1 MNLTIKQFE
10 EETRAAAQE
19 IQRRVRAL
27 VGRKIKVLSD
37 YNGQCYGASKPS
49 QKGKT
54 LTIASASVNDSGYLS
69 IRPVEFNVY
78 MRADEFELIGDLA
91 VIEEKH

>member
-1 MNLTIKQFE
+1 MNLTIQQFE
-10 EETRAAAQE
+10 EEARAAAQE
-19 IQRRVRAL
+19 TQRRVRAL

-37 YNGQCYGASKPS
+37 YNGQCYGSSKPS

-78 MRADEFELIGDLA
+78 MRAEEFELIGDQA

>member
-10 EETRAAAQE
+10 EEASAAAQE
-19 IQRRVRAL
+19 TQRRVRAL

-37 YNGQCYGASKPS
+37 YNGQCYGSSKPS
-49 QKGKT
+49 QKGKM

-78 MRADEFELIGDLA
+78 MRADEFELVGDQA

>member
-10 EETRAAAQE
+10 EEARAAAQE
-19 IQRRVRAL
+19 TQRRVRAL

-37 YNGQCYGASKPS
+37 YNGQCYGSSKPS

-78 MRADEFELIGDLA
+78 MRAEEFELVGDQA

>member
-37 YNGQCYGASKPS
+37 YNGQCYGSSKPS

-54 LTIASASVNDSGYLS
+54 LTIASASVNDSGYLTV
-69 IRPVEFNVY
+69 RPVEFNVY
-78 MRADEFELIGDLA
+78 MRADEFELVGDQA

>member
-37 YNGQCYGASKPS
+37 YNGQCYGSSKPS

-54 LTIASASVNDSGYLS
+54 LTIASASVNDSGYLTV
-69 IRPVEFNVY
+69 RPVEFNVY
-78 MRADEFELIGDLA
+78 MRAGEFELVGEQA